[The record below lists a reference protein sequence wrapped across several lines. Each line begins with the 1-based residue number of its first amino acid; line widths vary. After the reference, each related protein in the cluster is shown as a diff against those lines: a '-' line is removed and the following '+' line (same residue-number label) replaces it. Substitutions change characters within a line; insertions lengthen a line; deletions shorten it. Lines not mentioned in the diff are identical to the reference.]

1 MTSNLL
7 SLNSVCAIFS
17 GNNSMTKRNL
27 IGILILPVYFMITIS
42 IGWLS
47 RRRESTANSYL
58 NATRSLP
65 VLVIATA
72 YLAANCGALE
82 IVGLSAMASQY
93 GVQAF
98 HFYWIGAIPAM
109 VFLALFMMPLYR
121 RNSVRSVPEYLE
133 VRYGPGMRLF
143 NACISALTAFF
154 LAGISLYAMAQVL
167 IVVSGVRFLAGV
179 VLSAVVV
186 LIYVL
191 LGGLRA
197 TIYNEVFQLLIM
209 VLGLAPLAW
218 RCFHTAWQ
226 IHLQSPDATSRLWT
240 ALPLASRSAPFDVA
254 GISLGLGVVLSF
266 GYWCTDFVLMQRAFA
281 VRTEA
286 EARAVPLL
294 AGFGKLAFSFLVV
307 VPGIAAMRLVPPLAL
322 AHHHDQ
328 ALPLLME
335 LSYGPILLGLGLTAL
350 VASLMSGLAA
360 NISAVAA
367 LWTEDIYRSHI
378 NAHDT
383 EAHYMRVA
391 RMAIVASATLSCLVS
406 YTTFLFSNLM
416 ENVQL
421 LFALF
426 GSPFWAVFLL
436 GMTTTRV
443 KSRTAIIGFLSGITA
458 GVCHLLVQAAGWV
471 HYGSVMSSN
480 FHAAGYSFTTTM
492 ITSLLLSC
500 GQDASVGD
508 PACIDLRHPPFR
520 LERRDLPV
528 LVLSTAL
535 LLCCLGLNIL
545 WR

>member
-1 MTSNLL
+1 MFIGD
-7 SLNSVCAIFS
+7 NSPA
-17 GNNSMTKRNL
+17 KRNL
-27 IGILILPVYFMITIS
+27 IGILILPGYFLITLA

-47 RRRESTANSYL
+47 RRRELSANSYL

-65 VLVIATA
+65 VLVIAAA

-82 IVGLSAMASQY
+82 IVGLSAMASQF

-98 HFYWIGAIPAM
+98 HFYFIGAIPAM

-121 RNSVRSVPEYLE
+121 RSSVRSVPEYLE

-167 IVVSGVRFLAGV
+167 IVISGVRFLSGVILSAAV
-179 VLSAVVV
+179 VLM
-186 LIYVL
+186 YVL
-191 LGGLRA
+191 MGGLRA

-209 VLGLAPLAW
+209 IFGLAPLAW
-218 RCFHTAWQ
+218 RCYSTARQ
-226 IHLQSPDATSRLWT
+226 IHLKGSGVASQLWT
-240 ALPLASRSAPFDVA
+240 ALPVSSRSAPFDVA
-254 GISLGLGVVLSF
+254 GVILGLGFVLSF

-286 EARAVPLL
+286 EARIVPLL

-307 VPGIAAMRLVPPLAL
+307 VPGVAAIQLIPPLAL

-335 LSYGPILLGLGLTAL
+335 MSYGPILLGLGLTAL

-367 LWTEDIYRSHI
+367 LWTQDIYRTHI
-378 NAHDT
+378 NARET
-383 EAHYMRVA
+383 EAHYLRVA
-391 RMAIVASATLSCLVS
+391 RIAIVTSVSLSCVVS

-426 GSPFWAVFLL
+426 SAPFWAVFLL

-443 KSRTAIIGFLSGITA
+443 KSRAAIIGFLSGITV
-458 GVCHLLVQAAGWV
+458 GLGHLLAQATGWL
-471 HYGSVMSSN
+471 HYGSVMSSD
-480 FHAAGYSFTTTM
+480 FHAALFSFTTAL
-492 ITSLLLSC
+492 IIALLLSC
-500 GQDASVGD
+500 GQHASAGD
-508 PACIDLRHPPFR
+508 PAFIDLRHPPFR

-528 LVLSTAL
+528 IVLSAAL
-535 LLCCLGLNIL
+535 LLCCLGLNIF
-545 WR
+545 WS

>member
-1 MTSNLL
+1 MTSNLI
-7 SLNSVCAIFS
+7 SLNSICAAFI
-17 GNNSMTKRNL
+17 GNNALAKRNL
-27 IGILILPVYFMITIS
+27 IGALILPLYFLITLS

-47 RRRESTANSYL
+47 RRRKLSTNSYL
-58 NATRSLP
+58 NATRSMP
-65 VLVIATA
+65 VLVIAAA

-82 IVGLSAMASQY
+82 IVGLSALASEY

-98 HFYWIGAIPAM
+98 HFYCIGAIPAM
-109 VFLALFMMPLYR
+109 VFLALIMMPLYR
-121 RNSVRSVPEYLE
+121 RSSVRSVPEYLE

-167 IVVSGVRFLAGV
+167 IVISGVRFLSGV

-186 LIYVL
+186 LVYVL

-197 TIYNEVFQLLIM
+197 TIYNEVFQLFIM
-209 VLGLAPLAW
+209 IFGLAPLAW
-218 RCFHTAWQ
+218 RCYSTAWE
-226 IHLQSPDATSRLWT
+226 IHRDGTDVASHLWT
-240 ALPLASRSAPFDVA
+240 ALPLSSHGAPFDVA
-254 GISLGLGVVLSF
+254 GVTLGLGFVLSF

-286 EARAVPLL
+286 EARIVPLL

-307 VPGIAAMRLVPPLAL
+307 VPGVAAIRLIPRLAL

-367 LWTEDIYRSHI
+367 LWTEDIYRAHI
-378 NAHDT
+378 NVRDT

-391 RMAIVASATLSCLVS
+391 RIAIVTSVLLSCIVS

-426 GSPFWAVFLL
+426 SSPFWAVFLL

-443 KSRTAIIGFLSGITA
+443 KSRAAIIGFLSGITV
-458 GVCHLLVQAAGWV
+458 GLGHLLAQAAGWL
-471 HYGSVMSSN
+471 HYGSVMSSD
-480 FHAAGYSFTTTM
+480 FHVAVYSFATAL
-492 ITSLLLSC
+492 IIALLLSC
-500 GQDASVGD
+500 GHNASAEVFAFID
-508 PACIDLRHPPFR
+508 PRHPPFR
-520 LERRDLPV
+520 LQRQDLPV
-528 LVLSTAL
+528 IVLSAAL
-535 LLCCLGLNIL
+535 LLCCLGLNFL